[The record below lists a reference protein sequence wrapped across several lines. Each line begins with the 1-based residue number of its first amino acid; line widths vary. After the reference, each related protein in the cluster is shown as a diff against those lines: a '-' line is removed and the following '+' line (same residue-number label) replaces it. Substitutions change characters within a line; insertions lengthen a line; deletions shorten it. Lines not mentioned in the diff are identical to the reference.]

1 MKILTGLI
9 ILLLAAVYFF
19 GKKLYTISEAQK
31 KEKEA
36 LENTKV
42 NDPQKVGEGMD
53 SEINTQEV

>member
-19 GKKLYTISEAQK
+19 GKKLYAISEAQK

-42 NDPQKVGEGMD
+42 NDPKKVGEDMD